1 MPKHIAVF
9 HQLGLVTVWEANFI
23 IAVSSV
29 DSTASF
35 ATVSYTIDILKAK
48 VPIWE
53 KKQRVLLAT
62 NDKVTWFFTAL
73 KFKLANLSLNA
84 VRFFFSRS

>member
-29 DSTASF
+29 HSTASF
-35 ATVSYTIDILKAK
+35 ETLSYTIDILKAK

-53 KKQRVLLAT
+53 KEMYEESSSSWKRNKECFWAT
-62 NDKVTWFFTAL
+62 
-73 KFKLANLSLNA
+73 SY
-84 VRFFFSRS
+84 

>member
-9 HQLGLVTVWEANFI
+9 HQLDLVTVWEANFI

-29 DSTASF
+29 HSTASF

-53 KKQRVLLAT
+53 KEMYEESPSFGKRNKECFGQPMT
-62 NDKVTWFFTAL
+62 K
-73 KFKLANLSLNA
+73 SLG
-84 VRFFFSRS
+84 FLEP